1 MSTKPK
7 KLETPLNF
15 KSRTVVITGGG
26 RGIGLGLAHDLAA
39 RGASLVINDNGVEL
53 NGDPGDSTVAESA
66 TRAIRE
72 AGGQAVANADSIAQP
87 ETAAKLVDLAVSE
100 FGRVDA
106 WANAQTITRDR
117 MLFNMSDEEW
127 AEVVSV
133 DLGGTFYAMRAAL
146 RHMKQQKS
154 GRLLNLISTSGL
166 IGNFGQANY
175 AASKA
180 GAFGLTRVG
189 ALEMQRYGV
198 SVNCVA
204 PFAHT
209 RMTESIKG
217 VTPEQLSYLEK
228 ARRAKVSHITPFLAY
243 LLSERAEGISGQV
256 FGARGCEVFL
266 FSQPRLVQT
275 QERPGGWNDDS
286 IHEALDQLRPG
297 FVPLETD
304 LELFQSDPVV

>member
-1 MSTKPK
+1 M
-7 KLETPLNF
+7 NF
-15 KSRTVVITGGG
+15 QSRTVVITGGG

-53 NGDPGDSTVAESA
+53 NGDPGDSTVAENA
-66 TRAIRE
+66 ARAIRE

-87 ETAAKLVDLAVSE
+87 ETAAKLVELAVTE
-100 FGRVDA
+100 FGRLDA

-127 AEVVSV
+127 SEVVSV

-180 GAFGLTRVG
+180 GAFGLTRVA

-198 SVNCVA
+198 SV
-204 PFAHT
+204 
-209 RMTESIKG
+209 
-217 VTPEQLSYLEK
+217 
-228 ARRAKVSHITPFLAY
+228 
-243 LLSERAEGISGQV
+243 
-256 FGARGCEVFL
+256 
-266 FSQPRLVQT
+266 
-275 QERPGGWNDDS
+275 
-286 IHEALDQLRPG
+286 QLRR
-297 FVPLETD
+297 
-304 LELFQSDPVV
+304 PVRSYPHDGKHQGRYAGAVLLP